1 MTRSFFGTDLCY
13 TRRASSRDREVHPG
27 TSAAGPVETKGE
39 RATNR
44 PTTEPSTSRRGQEE
58 RRGEGVGKEGSL
70 ERDRKSIQIERE
82 REREI
87 EREGEGREGGRKK
100 KKKNHPF
107 VRRDS
112 PT

>member
-1 MTRSFFGTDLCY
+1 VNG
-13 TRRASSRDREVHPG
+13 RRTARRESHRLQEGVR
-27 TSAAGPVETKGE
+27 K
-39 RATNR
+39 
-44 PTTEPSTSRRGQEE
+44 RGG
-58 RRGEGVGKEGSL
+58 GEGVGKEGSL
-70 ERDRKSIQIERE
+70 ERDRKSIQIEC
-82 REREI
+82 EI

>member
-1 MTRSFFGTDLCY
+1 M
-13 TRRASSRDREVHPG
+13 
-27 TSAAGPVETKGE
+27 
-39 RATNR
+39 
-44 PTTEPSTSRRGQEE
+44 
-58 RRGEGVGKEGSL
+58 GKEGSL

-82 REREI
+82 LEREI

>member
-1 MTRSFFGTDLCY
+1 VNG
-13 TRRASSRDREVHPG
+13 RRTA
-27 TSAAGPVETKGE
+27 
-39 RATNR
+39 
-44 PTTEPSTSRRGQEE
+44 RRQSHRLQEGV
-58 RRGEGVGKEGSL
+58 RKRGGGEGVGKEGSL

-82 REREI
+82 LEREI

>member
-1 MTRSFFGTDLCY
+1 M
-13 TRRASSRDREVHPG
+13 
-27 TSAAGPVETKGE
+27 
-39 RATNR
+39 
-44 PTTEPSTSRRGQEE
+44 
-58 RRGEGVGKEGSL
+58 GKEGSL
-70 ERDRKSIQIERE
+70 ERDRKSIQIEC
-82 REREI
+82 EI